1 MSGGTSKG
9 PPAGDPALD
18 ITGSLK
24 EREIIRGMTVG
35 LSIITTFE
43 GDADGLDALYVNVCV
58 WYNV

>member
-1 MSGGTSKG
+1 MG

-24 EREIIRGMTVG
+24 EREMIRALG

-43 GDADGLDALYVNVCV
+43 GDADALYVKV
-58 WYNV
+58 